1 LPGSWILVV
10 LVVVRDAV
18 RTFGAQHELIRGIS
32 SSRVLSAAIEYEHAA
47 CAAAAA
53 AAAASS
59 ETSASDQERS
69 VALR

>member
-53 AAAASS
+53 AAASS